1 MVCALGLRDEL
12 VGVSHRCD
20 YPPEIE
26 GVAVVTRPRADGAPL
41 EADGPGAG
49 SVAGPVAGPGAGSV
63 AGPVAGPGAGSVA
76 GPVAGPVAGSVA
88 RPLLDHELGAAEL
101 DVEALRA
108 AQPDLVIVRDLAAGS
123 GLGSRQVREALRESS
138 GEPVIVSLNAVSVE
152 GVFHSISTIGAM
164 VEAEDDAIELLE
176 ALREKLGDL
185 EQHVVVRH
193 DEGIRAPRVVVLQ
206 SLEPP
211 FASGRWVP
219 EQVRRAGGWE
229 LLGNEG
235 EAAAPTSWE
244 AIRDVDPEMLLI
256 APSGMHLPA
265 AKRAFSRMQL
275 PEFWHEIEAV
285 RRGRVFIVEPVYF
298 ERPGPRIVD
307 GVGMLAEIFD
317 SDGFIETSPP
327 GSWTPLFE

>member
-1 MVCALGLRDEL
+1 MRIVSLLPSATEIVCALGLRDEL

-26 GVAVVTRPRADGAPL
+26 GVTVVTRPRADGASL
-41 EADGPGAG
+41 EADGPA
-49 SVAGPVAGPGAGSV
+49 
-63 AGPVAGPGAGSVA
+63 
-76 GPVAGPVAGSVA
+76 AGSVA
-88 RPLLDHELGAAEL
+88 RPLLDNELGAAEL
-101 DVEALRA
+101 NVEALRA
-108 AQPDLVIVRDLAAGS
+108 AQPDLVIVRDFVAGS
-123 GLGSRQVREALRESS
+123 GLGSRQIREALRESS
-138 GEPVIVSLNAVSVE
+138 GEPVVVSLNAVSVE
-152 GVFHSISTIGAM
+152 GIFHSITTIGAM
-164 VEAEDDAIELLE
+164 AEAEDDAIELIE
-176 ALREKLGDL
+176 VLREELGDL
-185 EQHVVVRH
+185 EQHVLVRH
-193 DEGIRAPRVVVLQ
+193 DAGIRAPRVVILQ

-235 EAAAPTSWE
+235 EPAAPTSWE
-244 AIRDVDPEMLLI
+244 SIRDVDPEMLLI
-256 APSGMHLPA
+256 APLGMHLPA
-265 AKRAFSRMQL
+265 AKRAFSRTQL

>member
-1 MVCALGLRDEL
+1 MRIVSLLPSATEIVCALGLSDEL

-26 GVAVVTRPRADGAPL
+26 GVAVVTRPRADGAQAL
-41 EADGPGAG
+41 RDQ
-49 SVAGPVAGPGAGSV
+49 
-63 AGPVAGPGAGSVA
+63 
-76 GPVAGPVAGSVA
+76 
-88 RPLLDHELGAAEL
+88 ELGTAEL
-101 DVEALRA
+101 DVEVLRA

-123 GLGSRQVREALRESS
+123 GLGSRQIREALGEFS
-138 GEPVIVSLNAVSVE
+138 GEPVIVSLNAVSIE
-152 GVFHSISTIGAM
+152 GIFHSITTIGAM

-185 EQHVVVRH
+185 EQHVLVRS

-211 FASGRWVP
+211 FASGCWVP

-235 EAAAPTSWE
+235 EPAAPTSWE
-244 AIRDVDPEMLLI
+244 AIRDVDPELILI
-256 APSGMHLPA
+256 APVGMHLPA
-265 AKRAFSRMQL
+265 AKRAFSRTQL

-285 RRGRVFIVEPVYF
+285 RRGRIFIVEPAYF

-317 SDGFIETSPP
+317 PDGFIETSPP
-327 GSWTPLFE
+327 GSWTPVLE

>member
-1 MVCALGLRDEL
+1 MRIVSLLPSATEIVCALGLRDEL
-12 VGVSHRCD
+12 VGVSHGCD

-26 GVAVVTRPRADGAPL
+26 GVAVVTRPRAAGAPL
-41 EADGPGAG
+41 EADD
-49 SVAGPVAGPGAGSV
+49 SVAGFVT
-63 AGPVAGPGAGSVA
+63 
-76 GPVAGPVAGSVA
+76 
-88 RPLLDHELGAAEL
+88 RPLLNHELGPAEL
-101 DVEALRA
+101 DVQALRA

-123 GLGSRQVREALRESS
+123 GLGSRQVREALGESS

-152 GVFHSISTIGAM
+152 GIFHSMTTIGAM
-164 VEAEDDAIELLE
+164 AEAEDDAIELLE
-176 ALREKLGDL
+176 TLREELGDL
-185 EQHVVVRH
+185 EQHVLVRH
-193 DEGIRAPRVVVLQ
+193 DEGIRAPRVVILQ

-229 LLGNEG
+229 LLGSEG
-235 EAAAPTSWE
+235 EPAARTSWE
-244 AIRDVDPEMLLI
+244 AVRDVDPEMLLI
-256 APSGMHLPA
+256 APVGMHLPA